1 MSNEIEISRRV
12 EIVKTML
19 VEFYKNRDIYRY
31 AQEESWG
38 VEKRQVDIYISRAKQ
53 ELSEEVDKPALKGII
68 HDALADLYRKNADIE
83 DFKECRAILESYAK
97 LFGLNDPVK
106 IEQTNI
112 EIPFT
117 QQEIE
122 ERRKMLD
129 L

>member
-1 MSNEIEISRRV
+1 M
-12 EIVKTML
+12 
-19 VEFYKNRDIYRY
+19 
-31 AQEESWG
+31 
-38 VEKRQVDIYISRAKQ
+38 
-53 ELSEEVDKPALKGII
+53 
-68 HDALADLYRKNADIE
+68 E

-117 QQEIE
+117 DEEIE
-122 ERRKMLD
+122 ERRKMLE